1 KYDVILE
8 RIDNLTKGFL
18 DYNTTSFSIDALMY
32 NELSGTFTIQE
43 MYTELGQEGSWRQRL
58 KYRESWTV
66 SPYRDLSSIIPD
78 VIFGLIIIRLLITE
92 TKELVPAVIG
102 GFDSTMAS
110 WLFWNIIDWLA
121 ILGGFVIM
129 GLWALIR
136 LQVSGT
142 LLPAILAY
150 PTASLDAIV
159 MQNQTYMTT
168 DEISIIAPQEKLEEM
183 LKNIYNIA
191 EAISAIHKTFRSLA
205 FFYMFVLMIKFFK
218 SFNSN
223 KRLEIVI
230 GTLSSSAV
238 DVAHFFIIFMSIFS
252 SYAVA
257 GMFMFG
263 NQEEGYSTLLSS
275 HFYTWQSYSKVTD
288 FTNII
293 RSPLGEVVGFA
304 WTLTYEGIVVRL
316 LLTILAGII
325 FCAYSAKKAEL
336 GDPQTIPG
344 QVREA
349 LQDLRD
355 TKDFLKLK
363 GLIFEL
369 EDEEF
374 PAHTD
379 ELVTVKSLM
388 KAFKKGGLSPEN
400 AEYLIR
406 KASRHASMKQGDILL
421 TLNGSLQL
429 VSVIRTATEKTALL
443 LTQLI
448 ALMFAHLESVR
459 IVIGRVPFS
468 RLVHARLGVRAVLEL
483 NRESRP
489 LHVMF
494 GVRGVR
500 LDRKSRTGG
509 SGSFALANTGM
520 SASSRPAIKDVGRPD
535 SQGAFGALPT
545 PVVSPSRYSQAS
557 GSPSKDEKRRRG
569 SFDAKFAV
577 AGPSPLEQ
585 TLLALWA
592 FSAEG
597 RLGLQSLVGDGRD
610 IWQTIPYLREAIL
623 VLECICCLELARM
636 LVGSLRGNITL
647 GLVLHY
653 TRWFVFLGIMPRVGS
668 HPANRIILLSWILTE
683 VCRYPFY
690 ILGGRKAEI
699 LRYFAPVLT
708 FPLGAGS
715 EAWAC
720 VVALQ
725 GGELSSAL
733 RALAY
738 LQLVINIPCALAYY
752 PAMVSKAFKTLK
764 GDTEGK
770 EKKGTGSAAKDT
782 GFLFPLDSKGTRSTA
797 SAGRS
802 LIAQV
807 MAVTGVGARAQ
818 HRMTRGSNECQAEKN
833 WRFNYNRHF
842 VKLVELGCESPEVAL
857 NQAKFGL
864 KLAHET
870 FQFLAPGASSD
881 PVPLTALVSGMNP
894 ASFAYSTVRVSG
906 PARTSSDGRAV
917 LRMPFNGPYER
928 GNTAAPAGGEVL
940 QGEALKKQCYAW
952 GSAGVI
958 EPDTALRAAA
968 VVDYFENG
976 GNLEGHHFVVIGASS
991 AMGPAEH
998 LLALGAHVIGI
1009 SRGGSSTS
1017 KKAWQRLFDV
1027 AAATPGALLEAPGSS
1042 EARDCVGAD
1051 LLVQPAEIRE
1061 WLLKTVSKLPPQD
1074 KVIIGNYTYLDGE
1087 LHVKITLAA
1096 DVLMASLLAVRP
1108 TAGVAFLG
1116 TPTDATLVPAAA
1128 HRAARESFQD
1138 FWRATGPFEALLRL
1152 LSLGS
1157 RLTPNARFPIKNRA
1171 ELYFVLDGY
1180 SVAQGPNYALAK
1192 RLQHWRA
1199 MVAFSEGRV
1208 ASTRVA
1214 PSTATDSVTHNRT
1227 FGWAYLGMPF
1237 FAPLEVFK
1245 QETTAALMTAL
1256 LIADVVSTSD
1266 SPSAK
1271 DPKTSAAQT
1280 NPLELFASESAH
1292 GGVWRCAY
1300 KLDSLGEVCVLAHF
1314 AGGPRPCC
1322 WDGGLRR
1329 LSRLWV
1335 EEGAQNATEAEDA
1348 QPKAAP
1354 ENRRLEP
1361 PGATAPTPPKQ
1372 QHGTSESMRR

>member
-1 KYDVILE
+1 MRVIIPQDVDDICTDADKDLSGQITAGELYKAFVMGQLSFNLIKKTTFVHKTYIDSQCQLADLLEWMKYEDGSKAALWSVPQTFTLFFAFVLALYIHLGIAEVFPVGEALYQSASVGGSFAISRMWDQDSEWAWVKGTFAPNYLVQNLDIEPRPGRISGNNQLVGGLRFRRMVSERSEFSNIPEELLKVNDPTLTTHSRQGARQAEDRFVLYHEKYDVILE

-448 ALMFAHLESVR
+448 ALMKLERSKPQQER
-459 IVIGRVPFS
+459 YDAIMEGFDPNDDAS
-468 RLVHARLGVRAVLEL
+468 MDKMYEL
-483 NRESRP
+483 QRQKMLRYQ
-489 LHVMF
+489 
-494 GVRGVR
+494 
-500 LDRKSRTGG
+500 SRTGG

-520 SASSRPAIKDVGRPD
+520 SDVGRPD

-585 TLLALWA
+585 TLLDRIQAVTAQVVCVCDDQQDQHQKIRSALDVCL
-592 FSAEG
+592 EEM
-597 RLGLQSLVGDGRD
+597 RERD
-610 IWQTIPYLREAIL
+610 IELMGRMDNLLDRTDGCQT
-623 VLECICCLELARM
+623 
-636 LVGSLRGNITL
+636 
-647 GLVLHY
+647 GL
-653 TRWFVFLGIMPRVGS
+653 TD
-668 HPANRIILLSWILTE
+668 
-683 VCRYPFY
+683 
-690 ILGGRKAEI
+690 
-699 LRYFAPVLT
+699 
-708 FPLGAGS
+708 
-715 EAWAC
+715 
-720 VVALQ
+720 LQ
-725 GGELSSAL
+725 G
-733 RALAY
+733 
-738 LQLVINIPCALAYY
+738 
-752 PAMVSKAFKTLK
+752 TL
-764 GDTEGK
+764 E
-770 EKKGTGSAAKDT
+770 
-782 GFLFPLDSKGTRSTA
+782 
-797 SAGRS
+797 
-802 LIAQV
+802 
-807 MAVTGVGARAQ
+807 
-818 HRMTRGSNECQAEKN
+818 
-833 WRFNYNRHF
+833 
-842 VKLVELGCESPEVAL
+842 
-857 NQAKFGL
+857 
-864 KLAHET
+864 
-870 FQFLAPGASSD
+870 
-881 PVPLTALVSGMNP
+881 
-894 ASFAYSTVRVSG
+894 
-906 PARTSSDGRAV
+906 
-917 LRMPFNGPYER
+917 
-928 GNTAAPAGGEVL
+928 
-940 QGEALKKQCYAW
+940 
-952 GSAGVI
+952 
-958 EPDTALRAAA
+958 
-968 VVDYFENG
+968 
-976 GNLEGHHFVVIGASS
+976 
-991 AMGPAEH
+991 
-998 LLALGAHVIGI
+998 
-1009 SRGGSSTS
+1009 
-1017 KKAWQRLFDV
+1017 
-1027 AAATPGALLEAPGSS
+1027 
-1042 EARDCVGAD
+1042 GAD
-1051 LLVQPAEIRE
+1051 LLSVQQ
-1061 WLLKTVSKLPPQD
+1061 LP
-1074 KVIIGNYTYLDGE
+1074 K
-1087 LHVKITLAA
+1087 KI
-1096 DVLMASLLAVRP
+1096 S
-1108 TAGVAFLG
+1108 
-1116 TPTDATLVPAAA
+1116 
-1128 HRAARESFQD
+1128 Q
-1138 FWRATGPFEALLRL
+1138 LLRL
-1152 LSLGS
+1152 
-1157 RLTPNARFPIKNRA
+1157 
-1171 ELYFVLDGY
+1171 
-1180 SVAQGPNYALAK
+1180 AK
-1192 RLQHWRA
+1192 QSQEEPPA
-1199 MVAFSEGRV
+1199 N
-1208 ASTRVA
+1208 
-1214 PSTATDSVTHNRT
+1214 D
-1227 FGWAYLGMPF
+1227 
-1237 FAPLEVFK
+1237 PLKKVGN
-1245 QETTAALMTAL
+1245 QLAL
-1256 LIADVVSTSD
+1256 LEQRVTNVHAGMDNVAIFHAHLERVSQEVADLANHQST
-1266 SPSAK
+1266 
-1271 DPKTSAAQT
+1271 
-1280 NPLELFASESAH
+1280 E
-1292 GGVWRCAY
+1292 
-1300 KLDSLGEVCVLAHF
+1300 DSLFGLLEGCSRSGCASC
-1314 AGGPRPCC
+1314 AGS
-1322 WDGGLRR
+1322 L
-1329 LSRLWV
+1329 LLLW
-1335 EEGAQNATEAEDA
+1335 
-1348 QPKAAP
+1348 
-1354 ENRRLEP
+1354 
-1361 PGATAPTPPKQ
+1361 
-1372 QHGTSESMRR
+1372 